1 MDSRGVNGH
10 HGGHLQDDVLGLVDV
25 LQVADVREDHVL
37 DVRCVRKVY
46 RGADAADEDVR
57 DEGATTLLLHA
68 PVDRGAGDAPED
80 GDLRPRR
87 LVDDDDQRERDRHG
101 DAREHAQE
109 ERAEEG
115 HDPENEVRFLDPR
128 ELDGL
133 VVGHESNDRVEHHR
147 GQSELGQIVEE
158 WREKH
163 QRAKHH
169 DRRDEAG
176 QLRERARGVVHR
188 RPGEAAGHGV
198 AGQGRADE
206 VGEAQGQHLLPGVDL
221 VAVLRGQVFADCN
234 RLHVANEARGHGG
247 RQNPRDVAQFPAR
260 EAKWHQAAGDIANV
274 LHVEVL
280 AQTGRSAQEKYAEA
294 AADKRAQRSQQ
305 RQFLVPPRD
314 LLVRHEAR
322 QPQKAKEK
330 RHALGFTKPAGYV
343 PDCDVDKL

>member
-46 RGADAADEDVR
+46 RGADAADEDVL
-57 DEGATTLLLHA
+57 DEVAAALLLHVA
-68 PVDRGAGDAPED
+68 VHRGAWDAPED
-80 GDLRPRR
+80 GDLRPRG
-87 LVDDDDQRERDRHG
+87 LVDYDDQRQRDRHG
-101 DAREHAQE
+101 DAHEHSQE

-115 HDPENEVRFLDPR
+115 HEPEDAVPLLDAP
-128 ELDGL
+128 ELDRL
-133 VVGHESNDRVEHHR
+133 VVGHKRDDRVQHHR
-147 GQSELGQIVEE
+147 GQCKLGQVVEE
-158 WREKH
+158 RREEH
-163 QRAKHH
+163 QRAEQQ
-169 DRRDEAG
+169 DRRDHARE
-176 QLRERARGVVHR
+176 LRERARGVVHR